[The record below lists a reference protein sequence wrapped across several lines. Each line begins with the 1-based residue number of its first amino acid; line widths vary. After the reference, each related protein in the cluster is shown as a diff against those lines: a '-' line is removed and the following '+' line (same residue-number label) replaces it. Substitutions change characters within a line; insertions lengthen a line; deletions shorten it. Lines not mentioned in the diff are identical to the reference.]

1 MLTPIDVQAK
11 TFKSGMGYSK
21 ADVDTF
27 LTNLYSDYETL
38 YRENMELK
46 NKMSLMNES
55 LNRYKGIE
63 KSLQKALVLAET
75 TSEETEDLRR

>member
-46 NKMSLMNES
+46 NKFIRSSIGSLLFAQLLGKRS
-55 LNRYKGIE
+55 TDR
-63 KSLQKALVLAET
+63 T
-75 TSEETEDLRR
+75 